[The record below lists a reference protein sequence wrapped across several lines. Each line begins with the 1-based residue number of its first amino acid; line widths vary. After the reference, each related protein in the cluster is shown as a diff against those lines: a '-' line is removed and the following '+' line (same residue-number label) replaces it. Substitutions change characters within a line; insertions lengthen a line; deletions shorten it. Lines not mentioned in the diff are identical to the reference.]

1 MADFLWSEAKTAQS
15 FDICRRLT
23 RTAAGLALHRKGTI
37 QEQDNATGLAA
48 RDWRDE
54 TSLVK
59 PETPSSGVR

>member
-1 MADFLWSEAKTAQS
+1 M
-15 FDICRRLT
+15 T
-23 RTAAGLALHRKGTI
+23 RTAAGLALHRKRTI
-37 QEQDNATGLAA
+37 QEQDNATGFAA